1 MDSYTEQTTLIYMK
15 QLCDALEWLHK
26 RKVAHLDIKPENI
39 MIETG
44 SPVPDIYPISH
55 TQMQMQMQS
64 QSQQKT
70 KPLLKLIDFGD
81 AVTAINR
88 NVVLPPSNL
97 EFSAPEMVIGQS
109 LNTFTDCWCF
119 GILLYVFLSGVSPF
133 LDDSVEE
140 TTANILKC
148 DFSFPD
154 EYFHDISN
162 DAMNLLRKLLVLQC
176 SARAS
181 MTDCQASAWFTQVN
195 KKNRIEL
202 NERNPPKKKNPLKCF
217 SSNRNHPLN
226 QYQRP
231 NWKASTKD
239 ECEFQQQHFNRS
251 VCIKINRASDDSL

>member
-1 MDSYTEQTTLIYMK
+1 MR
-15 QLCDALEWLHK
+15 QLCDALGWLH
-26 RKVAHLDIKPENI
+26 RRNIAHLDLKPENI

-44 SPVPDIYPISH
+44 APVPDIYPMFH
-55 TQMQMQMQS
+55 QQH
-64 QSQQKT
+64 QQKQ
-70 KPLLKLIDFGD
+70 KPTLKLIDFGD

-109 LNTFTDCWCF
+109 LSPYTDSWCF

-140 TTANILKC
+140 TTTNILKC

-162 DAMNLLRKLLVLQC
+162 DAKNLLRQLLVLQC
-176 SARAS
+176 NARVS
-181 MTDCQASAWFTQVN
+181 MADCQTSAWFTQVILLLFYKYICVN
-195 KKNRIEL
+195 KQTS
-202 NERNPPKKKNPLKCF
+202 F
-217 SSNRNHPLN
+217 FFVNRNHPSN

-231 NWKASTKD
+231 NWKALTKD
-239 ECEFQQQHFNRS
+239 ECEVRLQLINFFERGHSRS
-251 VCIKINRASDDSL
+251 NKYK

>member
-1 MDSYTEQTTLIYMK
+1 MDSYTEQIALIYMK
-15 QLCDALEWLHK
+15 QLCDALQWLHN
-26 RKVAHLDIKPENI
+26 RNIAHLDLKPENI

-44 SPVPDIYPISH
+44 ATVPDIYPH
-55 TQMQMQMQS
+55 LQVPM
-64 QSQQKT
+64 QQK
-70 KPLLKLIDFGD
+70 PILKLIDFGD

-109 LNTFTDCWCF
+109 LNPFTDSWCF

-162 DAMNLLRKLLVLQC
+162 DAKNLLRQLLVLQC
-176 SARAS
+176 NGRAS
-181 MTDCQASAWFTQVN
+181 MADCQASAWFTQVN
-195 KKNRIEL
+195 IF
-202 NERNPPKKKNPLKCF
+202 C
-217 SSNRNHPLN
+217 
-226 QYQRP
+226 Q
-231 NWKASTKD
+231 
-239 ECEFQQQHFNRS
+239 
-251 VCIKINRASDDSL
+251 SLFCKF

>member
-1 MDSYTEQTTLIYMK
+1 MLPIFSVHGPHLFKYICQMDSYSEEIVLIYMR
-15 QLCDALEWLHK
+15 QLCDALGWLH
-26 RKVAHLDIKPENI
+26 RRNIAHLDLKPENI

-44 SPVPDIYPISH
+44 APVPDIYPMSH
-55 TQMQMQMQS
+55 QQH
-64 QSQQKT
+64 QQKQMPT
-70 KPLLKLIDFGD
+70 LKLIDFGD

-109 LNTFTDCWCF
+109 LSPYTDSWCY

-162 DAMNLLRKLLVLQC
+162 DAKNLLRQLLVLQC
-176 SARAS
+176 NARAS
-181 MTDCQASAWFTQVN
+181 MADCQTSAWFTQVISPII
-195 KKNRIEL
+195 RISNNIFAVNVRDTKQMCL
-202 NERNPPKKKNPLKCF
+202 F
-217 SSNRNHPLN
+217 SLLTGTI
-226 QYQRP
+226 Q
-231 NWKASTKD
+231 
-239 ECEFQQQHFNRS
+239 
-251 VCIKINRASDDSL
+251 